1 MKMWLDLK
9 VLHSDQL
16 VLIQEKVDSVDA
28 ASNIGAIPRKIASS
42 FGGFTAEQWK
52 NWTIFFSIFALA
64 DILPK
69 TDLDVLRFFF
79 LWHVER

>member
-1 MKMWLDLK
+1 MKMWLDFK

-16 VLIQEKVDSVDA
+16 VLIQKKVDSVNA
-28 ASNIGAIPRKIASS
+28 ASNIRAIPRKIASS
-42 FGGFTAEQWK
+42 FGGFTAEQWT
-52 NWTIFFSIFALA
+52 NWSIFFSIFALA

-79 LWHVER
+79 FFGM

>member
-1 MKMWLDLK
+1 MMKMWLDLK

-28 ASNIGAIPRKIASS
+28 ASNIAAIPRKIASS

-52 NWTIFFSIFALA
+52 NWTFFS
-64 DILPK
+64 
-69 TDLDVLRFFF
+69 RF
-79 LWHVER
+79 LH

>member
-1 MKMWLDLK
+1 MMKMWLDLK

-42 FGGFTAEQWK
+42 FGGFTAEQCK

-69 TDLDVLRFFF
+69 TDLDVLF
-79 LWHVER
+79 WHVER

>member
-1 MKMWLDLK
+1 MWPDLK

-28 ASNIGAIPRKIASS
+28 AGNIGAIPRKIASA

-52 NWTIFFSIFALA
+52 NWTIFS
-64 DILPK
+64 
-69 TDLDVLRFFF
+69 RF
-79 LWHVER
+79 LH

>member
-28 ASNIGAIPRKIASS
+28 ASNIGAIPRKIHPRLEDLPLSN
-42 FGGFTAEQWK
+42 GKIGP
-52 NWTIFFSIFALA
+52 FFS
-64 DILPK
+64 
-69 TDLDVLRFFF
+69 RF
-79 LWHVER
+79 LH

>member
-16 VLIQEKVDSVDA
+16 VLIQENVDA

-42 FGGFTAEQWK
+42 FGGFTAEQ
-52 NWTIFFSIFALA
+52 
-64 DILPK
+64 
-69 TDLDVLRFFF
+69 
-79 LWHVER
+79 